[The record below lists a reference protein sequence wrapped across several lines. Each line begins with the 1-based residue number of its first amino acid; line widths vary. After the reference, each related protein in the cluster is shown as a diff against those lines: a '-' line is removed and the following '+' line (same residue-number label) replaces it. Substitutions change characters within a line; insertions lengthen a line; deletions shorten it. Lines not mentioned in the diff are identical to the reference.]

1 MFLKENDLSKLKE
14 FIATKKPH
22 VVAVTAESKEA
33 LRIVEEVQRLIQ
45 ELTEEAEM
53 PAINVELVDN
63 EVAMVY
69 ENSNKGQVRHGVR
82 ELQQRAGKSRCTKTP
97 TKGRKI
103 SGDVRLKNDYF
114 QWKH

>member
-69 ENSNKGQVRHGVR
+69 ENSNKGQVNLRGSTIKEWLFSV
-82 ELQQRAGKSRCTKTP
+82 ETLMST
-97 TKGRKI
+97 
-103 SGDVRLKNDYF
+103 DL
-114 QWKH
+114 

>member
-69 ENSNKGQVRHGVR
+69 ENSNKGQVSPRGMYDQETLMSADFEAIGH
-82 ELQQRAGKSRCTKTP
+82 S
-97 TKGRKI
+97 
-103 SGDVRLKNDYF
+103 
-114 QWKH
+114 

>member
-69 ENSNKGQVRHGVR
+69 ENSNKGQVSHGVQK
-82 ELQQRAGKSRCTKTP
+82 LQQRAGKSQGIYNLEMGFFCGNHNLHSFRSQNCL
-97 TKGRKI
+97 
-103 SGDVRLKNDYF
+103 S
-114 QWKH
+114 

>member
-69 ENSNKGQVRHGVR
+69 ENSNKGQVNLRG
-82 ELQQRAGKSRCTKTP
+82 CTIKEWLFSVETLMS
-97 TKGRKI
+97 T
-103 SGDVRLKNDYF
+103 DL
-114 QWKH
+114 